1 MTSKHKNLGPFLALA
16 FGVAVAHL
24 GCEFSTSSGDSP
36 GKVDIECQ
44 GGEPTTCQL
53 THTEG
58 ASDLRVC
65 WDLRFTCVNGA
76 IVEARG
82 ICQDV
87 EVGRSA
93 VKSIPLSA
101 FSNAAACDRAP
112 TLEILNLMV
121 SPK

>member
-1 MTSKHKNLGPFLALA
+1 MTFQKHKTLGPVLALA
-16 FGVAVAHL
+16 FAMF
-24 GCEFSTSSGDSP
+24 GCDFNVSTGDEA
-36 GKVDIECQ
+36 GKVNIDCD
-44 GGEPTTCQL
+44 GGEPTTCQV

-58 ASDLRVC
+58 TTALRAC
-65 WDLRFTCVNGA
+65 WDLRFTCVNGT

-93 VKSIPLSA
+93 IKTVPLSS

-112 TLEILNLMV
+112 VLEILNLEV
-121 SPK
+121 SRR